1 MNAEAMRRKF
11 LGYATN
17 RRRKRRRSAGVHGLM
32 SRLFTVSASGS
43 SSKTPPPAQR
53 KALGGAWSGMTAAL
67 RTHPGTPSEVLDPLP
82 DVELLLLLSKSP
94 LLGKTPP
101 WAPGGGKLA
110 AATAAAAAAAE
121 RVRAPTDA
129 PTDESVR
136 LVGSR
141 AVNEAAGGKADWATA
156 RLGVGVVA
164 VATPAQA
171 AAATTAAAAA
181 PGSRMPVPVAE

>member
-1 MNAEAMRRKF
+1 
-11 LGYATN
+11 
-17 RRRKRRRSAGVHGLM
+17 
-32 SRLFTVSASGS
+32 
-43 SSKTPPPAQR
+43 
-53 KALGGAWSGMTAAL
+53 MTAAL

-121 RVRAPTDA
+121 RVRAPRDA

-141 AVNEAAGGKADWATA
+141 AVNEAAGGKADWATE